1 MCTFTGYRGRQGVYE
16 VITVSKKHKEMIN
29 NRCSEGELKDYS
41 IENGMVTLRE
51 NLIKK
56 VIVGETTVSEL
67 VKTAYSND

>member
-1 MCTFTGYRGRQGVYE
+1 
-16 VITVSKKHKEMIN
+16 MIN

-41 IENGMVTLRE
+41 IEKGMLTLRE

-56 VIVGETTVSEL
+56 VLAGETTVSEL